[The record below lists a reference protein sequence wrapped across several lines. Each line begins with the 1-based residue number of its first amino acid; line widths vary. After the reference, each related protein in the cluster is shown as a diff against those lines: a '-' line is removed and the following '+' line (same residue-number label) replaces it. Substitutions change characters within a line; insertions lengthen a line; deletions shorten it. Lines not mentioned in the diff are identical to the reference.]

1 MGEKHYLLP
10 PLSFYTMITAEK
22 VQNQSQRKKF
32 LEFPARLY
40 QKDKNYIRP
49 RNIDIE
55 DIFNPQ
61 KNRFFKNGE
70 CARFLFKNK
79 ENKIVGKVAVFI
91 NETYQQKQPTGG
103 IGFFDCVNDQETAN
117 FIFDYCKSWLQERGM
132 EAMDGPINFGE
143 RDKFWG
149 LVIEGFI
156 EPLYGMNYNFPYYK
170 ELFENY
176 GFKIYFEQLCFSR
189 PIFAEVSRLF
199 TVMHA
204 KHSKNSDLSAKPMTK
219 NNLEKFARDFTEI
232 YNKAWA
238 AHGEGKCMQES
249 KVLKM
254 FKTMKP
260 IINEH
265 ISWFVY
271 ENEKP
276 IAMWMNLPDTNQW
289 FKYLNGKFGMWEKLK
304 FLWIKQFKK
313 NEKMVGLVFGVV
325 PEWQRKG
332 LEGYMIWEGTQHL
345 RKHTDFKITEMQWIG
360 DFNPK
365 MIKIAENLDTTI
377 TRKLAT
383 YRYLFDRNKE
393 FERHPVL

>member
-1 MGEKHYLLP
+1 
-10 PLSFYTMITAEK
+10 MITAEE
-22 VQNQSQRKKF
+22 VQNDSQKKEF

-40 QKDKNYIRP
+40 KNDKNYIRP

-55 DIFNPQ
+55 DVFNPE
-61 KNRFFKNGE
+61 KNKTFKTGE
-70 CARFLFKNK
+70 CARFLFRNK
-79 ENKIVGKVAVFI
+79 QQETVGKVAVFI
-91 NETYQQKQPTGG
+91 NETYKQKQPTGG
-103 IGFFDCVNDQETAN
+103 IGFFDCINDQETAD
-117 FIFDYCKSWLQERGM
+117 FIFDHCKDWLQQKGM

-170 ELFENY
+170 DLFENY
-176 GFKIYFEQLCFSR
+176 GFRIYFEQLCFSR
-189 PIFAEVSRLF
+189 PIFAEVSRVF

-204 KHSKNSDLSAKPMTK
+204 KHSKNPDLSARPMTK
-219 NNLEKFARDFTEI
+219 DHLAKFARDFTEI

-238 AHGEGKCMQES
+238 AHGEGKQMEES

-254 FKTMKP
+254 FKMMKP

-271 ENEKP
+271 DKGKP
-276 IAMWMNLPDTNQW
+276 VAMWMNLPDTNQW
-289 FKYLNGKFGMWEKLK
+289 FKYLNGKFGLWEKLK
-304 FLWIKQFKK
+304 FLWIKKFRK
-313 NEKMVGLVFGVV
+313 NEKMIGLVFGVV
-325 PEWQRKG
+325 PEWQKKG

-345 RKHTDFKITEMQWIG
+345 RKHTDFKVTEMQWIG

-365 MIKIAENLDTTI
+365 MIRIAENLDTTV

-383 YRYLFDRNKE
+383 YRYLFDRNKD
-393 FERHPVL
+393 FERHPEL

>member
-1 MGEKHYLLP
+1 
-10 PLSFYTMITAEK
+10 MIIAEE
-22 VQNQSQRKKF
+22 VQSKAREREF
-32 LEFPARLY
+32 LEFPGRLY
-40 QKDKNYIRP
+40 QNDPNYIRP
-49 RNIDIE
+49 LDKDIKE
-55 DIFNPQ
+55 IFNPE

-79 ENKIVGKVAVFI
+79 ENDTVGRVAVFV
-91 NETYQQKQPTGG
+91 NNFYEQQQPTGG
-103 IGFFDCVNDQETAN
+103 IGFFDCINDQKTAD
-117 FIFDYCKSWLQERGM
+117 FIFNYCEEWLQKRGM
-132 EAMDGPINFGE
+132 EAMDGSINFGE

-149 LVIEGFI
+149 VLTDGF
-156 EPLYGMNYNFPYYK
+156 EQPLYGMNYNFPYYK

-176 GFKIYFEQLCFSR
+176 GFRIYFEQLCFSR
-189 PIFAEVSRLF
+189 PIFAEVSRVF
-199 TVMHA
+199 MVMHA
-204 KHSKNSDLSAKPMTK
+204 KHQRNPDISAQPMKKNALK
-219 NNLEKFARDFTEI
+219 KFAKDFTEI

-238 AHGEGKCMQES
+238 AHGEGKCMEES

-276 IAMWMNLPDTNQW
+276 IAMWMNIPDLNQW
-289 FKYLNGKFGMWEKLK
+289 FKYMNGKFGFFQKLK
-304 FLWIKQFKK
+304 FLWVKRFKK

-332 LEGYMIWEGTQHL
+332 IEGYMIWEGTQHL
-345 RKHTDFKITEMQWIG
+345 RKHTDFKVTEMQWIG

-365 MIKIAENLDTTI
+365 MIKIAENLDTTV

-393 FERHPVL
+393 FERHPTL

>member
-1 MGEKHYLLP
+1 
-10 PLSFYTMITAEK
+10 MIIAEE
-22 VQNQSQRKKF
+22 VQSKAREREF
-32 LEFPARLY
+32 LEFPGRLY
-40 QKDKNYIRP
+40 QNDPNYIRP
-49 RNIDIE
+49 LDKDIKE
-55 DIFNPQ
+55 IFNPE

-79 ENKIVGKVAVFI
+79 ENDTLGRVAVFV
-91 NETYQQKQPTGG
+91 NNFYEQQQPTGG
-103 IGFFDCVNDQETAN
+103 IGFFDCINDQETAD
-117 FIFDYCKSWLQERGM
+117 FIFNYCKEWLQKRGM
-132 EAMDGPINFGE
+132 EAMDGSINFGE

-149 LVIEGFI
+149 VLTDGF
-156 EPLYGMNYNFPYYK
+156 EQPLYGMNYNFPYYK

-176 GFKIYFEQLCFSR
+176 GFRIYFEQLCFSR
-189 PIFAEVSRLF
+189 PIFAEVSRVF
-199 TVMHA
+199 MVMHA
-204 KHSKNSDLSAKPMTK
+204 KHQRNPDISAQPMK
-219 NNLEKFARDFTEI
+219 RNALKKFAKDFTEI

-238 AHGEGKCMQES
+238 AHGEGKCMEEP

-276 IAMWMNLPDTNQW
+276 IAMWMNIPDLNQW
-289 FKYLNGKFGMWEKLK
+289 FKYMNGKFGFFQKLK
-304 FLWIKQFKK
+304 FLWVKRFKK

-332 LEGYMIWEGTQHL
+332 IEGYMIWEGTQHL
-345 RKHTDFKITEMQWIG
+345 RKHTDFKVTEMQWIG

-365 MIKIAENLDTTI
+365 MIKIAENLDTTV
-377 TRKLAT
+377 TRKLTT

-393 FERHPVL
+393 FERHPTL